1 VGRGKRMCWA
11 GALQAHAGERAGTEK
26 AKTKKGEG
34 EMSFPFFSFFF
45 YFKAYFKTI
54 LNAV

>member
-1 VGRGKRMCWA
+1 VRSAQAGPRGEVGLLA
-11 GALQAHAGERAGTEK
+11 GVQVGPEQ

-34 EMSFPFFSFFF
+34 EMSFPFLSFFF
-45 YFKAYFKTI
+45 YFKAYFKTT

>member
-1 VGRGKRMCWA
+1 VALRQGREGKLGCCAGVQVGPE
-11 GALQAHAGERAGTEK
+11 Q

-34 EMSFPFFSFFF
+34 EMSFPIFSFLF